1 MRQRERKS
9 AAALSAIAVDS
20 KPDRLRPPA
29 SLSDAERTVFVDL
42 VTACDP
48 KHFRPSDLPLL
59 CRYCE
64 ATVLAE
70 QAALELR
77 RGAVVDGKPSPWI
90 TVQEKAVR
98 AMVSLSMRLHLSP
111 QSRIDPKT
119 LGRKQ
124 QHQGP
129 WPWEIR
135 PGREEA

>member
-1 MRQRERKS
+1 MRQRGRKS
-9 AAALSAIAVDS
+9 AAALSVIAVDGE
-20 KPDRLRPPA
+20 PNRLLPPA
-29 SLSDAERTVFVDL
+29 SLGDVERTVFVDL

-64 ATVLAE
+64 TAVLAE

-77 RGAVVDGKPSPWI
+77 RGAVVAGKPSPSI
-90 TVQEKAVR
+90 TIQEKAVR
-98 AMVSLSMRLHLSP
+98 AMVALSMRLRLSP

-119 LGRKQ
+119 LGRQ

-129 WPWEIR
+129 LPWEIR
-135 PGREEA
+135 PDSEEA